1 MIGSAL
7 KLRYLLLL
15 FLLTLFAPAGARS
28 QSDKP
33 QVLATTTF
41 IADIA
46 KNVAGDAVR
55 VESILSV
62 GGDPHLY
69 EPVPGDARKIAQ
81 CEMVLVNGLT
91 LEGWMQ
97 ELIANSGTKAEVVV
111 ISRGVVPI
119 SDPAHHNATDPHA
132 WMQAANGILYAQNIA
147 EALSTRYPEHAQDF
161 AKNLERYQAMLDSV
175 DRYIKAKIQT
185 IPERHRILVTSHDA
199 FHYYG
204 NRYGIRVESIL
215 GTTTDAEVQIKDIDH
230 LMKVIEDNELPAIF
244 VESTINPKLLE
255 QIARDKDIIIG
266 GKLYADA
273 LGPAGSG
280 AETYAKMIAHNTD
293 VIVAGLTSEGKHAGH
308 ADDFTSFLLIV
319 LASFGVAFVI
329 VAQKLRLKSKEGLK
343 WDQYHLDVTGV
354 ATSYDHKT
362 VLSNVYLRLEPG
374 HVYGLIGPNGS
385 GKSTLLKSILGLVPM
400 DSGKVT
406 VQGEPIENV
415 RKYIG
420 YVPQKE
426 EIDWEFPATVMDVV
440 MMGRYPHKKVFERLN
455 DTDRKLALAMMQK
468 VGIEDLGEKQIS
480 ELSGGQQQRVFL
492 ARALAQEAE
501 IYFLDE
507 PFVGVDVTTEEK
519 IISIIKKIASEG
531 KLVVIIHH
539 DLAKVREYFDRLI
552 LINRRIIAAGPT
564 EDVLTPENIR
574 MTYSGVLPLL
584 ERAQAFK

>member
-1 MIGSAL
+1 MRANAQDV
-7 KLRYLLLL
+7 R
-15 FLLTLFAPAGARS
+15 
-28 QSDKP
+28 P
-33 QVLATTTF
+33 QVIATTSF

-46 KNVAGDAVR
+46 RNVAGDAVR
-55 VESILSV
+55 VESLLPV
-62 GGDPHLY
+62 GSDPHLY

-81 CEMVLVNGLT
+81 AEVVLMNGLT
-91 LEGWMQ
+91 LEGWLK
-97 ELIANSGTKAEVVV
+97 ELINNSGTKADLVV
-111 ISRGVVPI
+111 ISRGVQPI

-147 EALSTRYPEHAQDF
+147 QALSVRYPEHAEQF
-161 AKNLERYQAMLDSV
+161 RANLERYQTLLDSV
-175 DRYIKAKIQT
+175 DRYIKAAIQT
-185 IPERHRILVTSHDA
+185 VPERHRILVTSHDA

-204 NRYGIRVESIL
+204 NRYGIHVESIL
-215 GTTTDAEVQIKDIDH
+215 GTTTDADVQIKDIDH

-280 AETYAKMIAHNTD
+280 AETYADMIKHNTD
-293 VIVAGLTSEGKHAGH
+293 VIVAGLTAKDHHAGS

-319 LASFGVAFVI
+319 LASFSVAFVI
-329 VAQKLRLKSKEGLK
+329 VARKLKLRSKEIDEWENYK
-343 WDQYHLDVTGV
+343 LDVTGV

-362 VLSNVYLRLEPG
+362 VLSNVFLRLEPG

-385 GKSTLLKSILGLVPM
+385 GKSTLLKSILGLVPI

-406 VQGEPIENV
+406 IHGEPIENV

-426 EIDWEFPATVMDVV
+426 EIDWQFPATVMDVV
-440 MMGRYPHKKVFERLN
+440 MMGRYPHKQVFERIT
-455 DTDRKLALAMMQK
+455 DADRKIALAMMEQLE
-468 VGIEDLGEKQIS
+468 IEDLRDKQIS

-507 PFVGVDVTTEEK
+507 PFVGVDITTEEK
-519 IISIIKKIASEG
+519 IIQIIKKLAAQG

-539 DLAKVREYFDRLI
+539 DLNKVREYFDRLVM
-552 LINRRIIAAGPT
+552 INRRIIAAGPT
-564 EDVLTPENIR
+564 DEVLTPENIR
-574 MTYSGVLPLL
+574 NTYSGVLPLL

>member
-1 MIGSAL
+1 MSFGQIARTVL
-7 KLRYLLLL
+7 FLLLL
-15 FLLTLFAPAGARS
+15 LPVAVR
-28 QSDKP
+28 P
-33 QVLATTTF
+33 QDRPQIIATTTF

-46 KNVAGDAVR
+46 KNVAGDAIR
-55 VESILSV
+55 VESLLPV
-62 GGDPHLY
+62 GSDPHLY

-81 CEMVLVNGLT
+81 AEVVLMNGLT

-97 ELIANSGTKAEVVV
+97 ELIDNSGTKADIVI
-111 ISRGVVPI
+111 ISRGVASI
-119 SDPAHHNATDPHA
+119 TDPAHHNATDPHA
-132 WMQAANGILYAQNIA
+132 WMSAANGITYAQNIA
-147 EALSTRYPEHAQDF
+147 QALTTRYPEHTATIQQ
-161 AKNLERYQAMLDSV
+161 NLERYQRELEEA
-175 DRYIKAKIQT
+175 DRYIKAQIARIAPK
-185 IPERHRILVTSHDA
+185 HRILVTSHDA
-199 FHYYG
+199 FRYYG

-230 LMKVIEDNELPAIF
+230 LMKVIEENELPAIF

-255 QIARDKDIIIG
+255 QIARDKKIMIG

-280 AETYAKMIAHNTD
+280 AETYTKMIMHNTD
-293 VIVAGLTSEGKHAGH
+293 VIVGGLTATEHH
-308 ADDFTSFLLIV
+308 TETTTDFTSFLLIV
-319 LASFGVAFVI
+319 LASFGAAFVI
-329 VAQKLRLKSKEGLK
+329 VARKLRLRSKEGLK
-343 WDQYHLDVTGV
+343 WSHYHLDVTGV

-406 VQGEPIENV
+406 VQGEPIDHV

-440 MMGRYPHKKVFERLN
+440 MMGRYPHKKVFERV
-455 DTDRKLALAMMQK
+455 TSADREIALDRMKQ
-468 VGIEDLGEKQIS
+468 VEIEDLRDKQIS

-519 IISIIKKIASEG
+519 IIQIIKKIASEG

-564 EDVLTPENIR
+564 DEVLTQENIR